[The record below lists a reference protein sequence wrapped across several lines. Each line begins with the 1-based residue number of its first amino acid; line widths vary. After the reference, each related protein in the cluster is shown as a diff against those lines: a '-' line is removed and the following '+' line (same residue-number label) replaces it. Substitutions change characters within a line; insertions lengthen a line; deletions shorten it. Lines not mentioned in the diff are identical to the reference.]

1 MTWTL
6 DNLREKQV
14 EHLVML
20 ASQKGWVAYASKR
33 ADELEEDPSG
43 LFVGI
48 KDEVRKRLNE
58 RKRDGT

>member
-1 MTWTL
+1 M
-6 DNLREKQV
+6 
-14 EHLVML
+14 

-33 ADELEEDPSG
+33 ADELEQDQSG

>member
-14 EHLVML
+14 EHLVKM
-20 ASQKGWVAYASKR
+20 ATQAGWVAYAKKR
-33 ADELEEDPSG
+33 AEELEEDVSG

-48 KDEVRKRLNE
+48 TDEVRMKLNE

>member
-1 MTWTL
+1 VTWTL

-14 EHLVML
+14 EHLVKM
-20 ASQKGWVAYASKR
+20 ADQAGWVAYAKKR
-33 ADELEEDPSG
+33 AEELEQDSSG

-48 KDEVRKRLNE
+48 TDEVRKILNE